1 MNLQVLVSTMYQN
14 DYSLLKKMNI
24 DSDAIVINQ
33 CDKTEIEGF
42 RYNGKSIKWYS
53 LEERGVGLSRNTA
66 LMRATADICLFADDD
81 VCYIN
86 NYEDLIVSAFNELPN
101 ADVIVFDINIIN
113 SSKEISNIRSINR
126 IKKLH
131 TFNSMRY
138 GACRIAI
145 KRDTIIKSNI
155 YFSLM
160 FGGGALFSA
169 GEDSLFLRDCHR
181 RKLNVYAYPLSIA
194 QVDDSNST
202 WYKGVNEKYIVD
214 KGAFL
219 YIAFPHLHH
228 ILFIYYAY
236 RTKNIGKNYSMVKT
250 LNLFK
255 KGKRAIKLNR

>member
-1 MNLQVLVSTMYQN
+1 MNLQVLVSTMHQQ

-24 DSDAIVINQ
+24 NSDAIVINQ
-33 CDKTEIEGF
+33 CDKNEIESF
-42 RYNGKSIKWYS
+42 RYNGKFIKWYS
-53 LEERGVGLSRNTA
+53 LEERGIGLSRNTA

-86 NYEDLIVSAFNELPN
+86 NCEDVIISAFKELPN
-101 ADVIVFDINIIN
+101 ADVIVFDIDIIN
-113 SSKEISNIRSINR
+113 NSKEISNIRSINR
-126 IKKLH
+126 IKKLCI
-131 TFNSMRY
+131 FNSMRY

-160 FGGGALFSA
+160 FGGGALYSA
-169 GEDSLFLRDCHR
+169 GEDSLFLTDCHR
-181 RKLNVYAYPLSIA
+181 RKLNVYAYPFSIA

-202 WYKGVNEKYIVD
+202 WYTTVNDKLITD

-219 YIAFPHLHH
+219 YNAFPHLHH
-228 ILFIYYAY
+228 ILFVYYAY
-236 RTKNIGKNYSMVKT
+236 RMKNIDKNFSIIKI